1 MRPVVPLTRRVLA
14 IALCIAAGAF
24 AGTAAAA
31 QSQPTS
37 PATAKV
43 TATLESISPQVR
55 ATDSL
60 RVEFRVV
67 GALPG
72 DVVRLSIFARVGR
85 ARLRQIIDGSATPS
99 RGDYNPVIK
108 HVSELTDPNRSTL
121 VLNVS
126 NDLLPQTPG
135 VYPIQITIGSSRP
148 ITSWLIR
155 VGAAASGDAPYSV
168 SLVVP
173 LRSPTALQPD
183 GTIKLSVTEQ
193 ARLDDIAAKLEGA
206 PAGALTVIPNPETLD
221 SLDASGPEARA
232 TLEHLQKSTKNA
244 LVLASTYVPID
255 IEAWRRAGRES
266 SVAQQLRAGADTLS
280 RTLARASGSVTSRV
294 AVLGTNDGPGALES
308 LRREG
313 AVDIVVPDTQV
324 EPPQPSLF
332 PSPFAQ
338 TFRVRDAGNQDLLA
352 ASADSWMTEEIR
364 ILSRTSTPGVA
375 VQDIV
380 ADMAGGFFDQPSVAR
395 GSVVLFPEDW
405 APSSGG
411 IDTLFRTLSAESMV
425 KLRDLD
431 SFFATVSRASP
442 LGEGQVESV
451 LSGPMARP
459 LVSPRGGDIESLAN
473 DIDGARSALD
483 SYGAIFGPTTAS
495 QRQHFDKLLL
505 ASNDTRL
512 SPERRREFTT
522 AITAFVDHS
531 LRTADGKL
539 ALSVP
544 ESERITLTSRRET
557 IRLSIENRLLVPAN
571 VRIDLRAE
579 KLAFPNG
586 ASLSTTLQ
594 PGANVVAFDVEVKT
608 SGDSLLEYSV
618 NAPQGSL
625 GELAKGKLRIRSFA
639 LSGLG
644 VVLSAIAIVVLATWW
659 IRHSMHS
666 RRRRR
671 VQPEMA

>member
-1 MRPVVPLTRRVLA
+1 MKGAGSLTRRVLA
-14 IALCIAAGAF
+14 IALCVAACAF
-24 AGTAAAA
+24 STSVAAA

-37 PATAKV
+37 PATV

-60 RVEFRVV
+60 RVEFRVS
-67 GALPG
+67 GALPS
-72 DVVRLSIFARVGR
+72 DIVRLSIFARVGR
-85 ARLRQIIDGSATPS
+85 LRIRQIIDGSAAPT
-99 RGDYNPVIK
+99 RGDYNPVIR
-108 HVSELTDPNRSTL
+108 HVSELTDPNRPTM
-121 VLNVS
+121 VLNVT

-148 ITSWLIR
+148 LTTWLIR
-155 VGAAASGDAPYSV
+155 VGATASGDAPYSV

-183 GTIKLSVTEQ
+183 GTIKFSVTEQ
-193 ARLDDIAAKLEGA
+193 ARLDDIATKLEGA
-206 PAGALTVIPNPETLD
+206 PVGSMTVIPNPETLD
-221 SLDASGPEARA
+221 SLDASEPEARA
-232 TLEHLQKSTKNA
+232 TLEHLQRATKNA

-266 SVAQQLRAGADTLS
+266 SVALQLRAGADTLS
-280 RTLARASGSVTSRV
+280 RTLARASGSITPRV
-294 AVLGTNDGPGALES
+294 SVLGANDGAGALES

-313 AVDIVVPDTQV
+313 AVDIVVPDTQL
-324 EPPQPSLF
+324 ESTQPSLF

-364 ILSRTSTPGVA
+364 TLGRTSTPGTA

-380 ADMAGGFFDQPSVAR
+380 ADIVGGFFDQPSVAR

-405 APSSGG
+405 APALGG
-411 IDTLFRTLSAESMV
+411 IDTLLKSLSAVSVV

-451 LSGPMARP
+451 LSGPMLRL
-459 LVSPRGGDIESLAN
+459 LVSPRGADVDSQAN

-483 SYGAIFGPTTAS
+483 SFGAIFGPTAAS
-495 QRQHFDKLLL
+495 QRQHFDKQLL

-512 SPERRREFTT
+512 SPERRREFTA
-522 AITAFVDHS
+522 AITAFVDRS

-557 IRLSIENRLLVPAN
+557 IRLSIENRLSVPAN

-659 IRHSMHS
+659 IRHSIRS
-666 RRRRR
+666 RRWRRT
-671 VQPEMA
+671 QPEMA